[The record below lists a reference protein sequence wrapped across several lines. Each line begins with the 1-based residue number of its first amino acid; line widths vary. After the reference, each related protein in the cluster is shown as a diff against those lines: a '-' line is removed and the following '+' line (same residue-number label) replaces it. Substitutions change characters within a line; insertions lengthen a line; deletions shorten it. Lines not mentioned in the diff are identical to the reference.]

1 VDCAEVFAE
10 IDRAVSSASNIRNN
24 VAYKALQH
32 LAMANRSTSL
42 PQVACQKKKRK
53 KKRRDPR
60 VVQELFF
67 HGFFAGDGWMIDK
80 AVSSPSKKAN
90 KDLWVVHRT
99 LSSCG

>member
-1 VDCAEVFAE
+1 VLATYVTM
-10 IDRAVSSASNIRNN
+10 SPT
-24 VAYKALQH
+24 KALQH
-32 LAMANRSTSL
+32 LARPTDRPHYLKLLA
-42 PQVACQKKKRK
+42 KKKRK